1 MRMDRFFVRI
11 QKITL
16 KNLRMLNMELFRL
29 QIP

>member
-16 KNLRMLNMELFRL
+16 KNFKNNMELFRL

>member
-16 KNLRMLNMELFRL
+16 KNFKNMELFRL